1 MHSGVNISP
10 SAEQWLFQSS
20 TDLVDEAL
28 SLAHSNLAD
37 SEDSVHR
44 IRVILKIL
52 RSRQQLI
59 RPFVHP
65 NSYRSANQR
74 IKSAAD
80 QLAGRRD
87 GDVLLKTHA
96 KLLKKTSGKKTSKS
110 MKALLPLLEQVKETA
125 LEPIDWKTVKK
136 RLDAEAAF
144 WKRQTGN
151 KAFDAESP
159 IIHGLGLTY
168 SKARK
173 RYKKAYTEQDRHLFH
188 DWRKWTK
195 YVLYQLHFLESMGC
209 EKLKKRIQTLTKLS
223 KLLGN
228 HHDLHVYRQHIHQVS
243 AKDFSSDQLARCDVR
258 IRQNEKALE
267 NQCKVFARVGFK
279 EKPSQFEAII
289 RKHWKSTNLLAE
301 ATGRSAR

>member
-1 MHSGVNISP
+1 MHTGVNPSP
-10 SAEQWLFQSS
+10 SPERWLFQSS
-20 TDLVDEAL
+20 IDLVDEAL

-37 SEDSVHR
+37 SEDAVHR

-80 QLAGRRD
+80 ELAGRRD
-87 GDVLLKTHA
+87 GDVLLKTYA
-96 KLLKKTSGKKTSKS
+96 KLLKKTSGKKTTKS
-110 MKALLPLLEQVKETA
+110 MKALLPFLEEVKETS

-144 WKRQTGN
+144 WKRQSTN
-151 KAFDAESP
+151 KAFEAESP
-159 IIHGLGLTY
+159 IIRGLRLTY

-173 RYKKAYTEQDRHLFH
+173 RFKKSYAEEDLYLFH

-195 YVLYQLHFLESMGC
+195 YVLFQLHFLESMGC
-209 EKLKKRIQTLTKLS
+209 EKLKKRIQALTKLS

-289 RKHWKSTNLLAE
+289 RKNWKSTYQLAK
-301 ATGRSAR
+301 AANQSAG

>member
-1 MHSGVNISP
+1 MHCNVKKSP
-10 SAEQWLFQSS
+10 SPESRMLHS
-20 TDLVDEAL
+20 TLELVDEAR
-28 SLAHSNLAD
+28 NLVQSDQAD
-37 SEDSVHR
+37 SEDAVHR

-59 RPFVHP
+59 RPCVHP

-74 IKSAAD
+74 LKSAAD
-80 QLAGRRD
+80 ELAGRRD

-96 KLLKKTSGKKTSKS
+96 KLLKKTSGKKTNKS
-110 MKALLPLLEQVKETA
+110 MKALMPLLEQVKEVA

-144 WKRQTGN
+144 WKRQSTPRTSITQ
-151 KAFDAESP
+151 AT
-159 IIHGLGLTY
+159 IIQGLRSTY

-173 RYKKAYTEQDRHLFH
+173 RFEAAYNEKDLHLFH

-195 YVLYQLHFLESMGC
+195 YLLFQLTFLESAGC
-209 EKLKKRIQTLTKLS
+209 EKLKKRTQALTKLS

-258 IRQNEKALE
+258 IRQSEKAIE
-267 NQCKVFARVGFK
+267 NQCKTYARTGFR
-279 EKPSQFEAII
+279 EKAGDFEALI
-289 RKHWKSTNLLAE
+289 RKNWRPHHQPDETADLSPE
-301 ATGRSAR
+301 